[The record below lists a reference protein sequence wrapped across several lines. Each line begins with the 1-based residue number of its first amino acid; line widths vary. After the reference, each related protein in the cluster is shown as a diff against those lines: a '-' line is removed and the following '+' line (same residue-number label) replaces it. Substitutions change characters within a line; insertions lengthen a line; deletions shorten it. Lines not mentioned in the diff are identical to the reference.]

1 MKMKTSAVLAALMS
15 LVVSSQAVAAD
26 ELSTLVGVLAIT
38 AARIRT
44 ISENCKIAVDPM
56 LEAHVFETLTA
67 VPGIKMTGVTSHFAQ
82 RRQAEATVRGSK
94 CYPEDADSLKTL
106 SSIYESEATD
116 LKKLVAKKI
125 GE

>member
-1 MKMKTSAVLAALMS
+1 MKKTSTILATFMS
-15 LVVSSQAVAAD
+15 LVISSQVVAAD
-26 ELSTLVGVLAIT
+26 ELSSLVDVLAIT
-38 AARIRT
+38 AARIR
-44 ISENCKIAVDPM
+44 SLSDNCKIAVDPM
-56 LEAHVFETLTA
+56 LETQVFETLIA

-106 SSIYESEATD
+106 NSIYESDAAD
-116 LKKLVAKKI
+116 LKKLVDNKF